1 VIESRLVRSTAELA
15 ARLDAILASLRE
27 ATDASRCT
35 FRVDLPERGIECND
49 VVAEALGPGVKS
61 LRGQTA
67 IDQRAADSIRWLA
80 ANRRP
85 LVQPDL
91 RGAVEPAPPPQL
103 MSVFGVTAQML
114 GPVVRGDVL
123 TGWISVHHDKGPRRW
138 TDADVKALET
148 AIDQVQRA
156 LDASGGAGRLAGKV
170 ALVTGGNTG
179 IGRAVALAYA
189 DEGADVAIAWIAREP
204 EARSLVTDVERRGRH
219 ALALRCDVTSEAD
232 VQALVD
238 GVVARFGRLDVLVN
252 NAGIQKAQPI
262 TETTLD
268 DWERMMAVHLRGAFL
283 CSREAARVMIPRRS
297 GRIIILS
304 SQLAYIGRPNYTAYS
319 AAKGGLLTF
328 TRALA
333 QELAPHGILVNA
345 VAPGLIDT
353 GFDPLPEA
361 TKRAHAAS
369 LPLKRLGM
377 PEDLVGA
384 FVFLAS
390 DDARYFCGQTLHPNG
405 GEIMP

>member
-1 VIESRLVRSTAELA
+1 VRATPELKD
-15 ARLDAILASLRE
+15 RLDAILATLRE
-27 ATDASRCT
+27 ATGATRCT
-35 FRVDLPERGIECND
+35 FRVDLPERGIHCND
-49 VVAEALGPGVKS
+49 VAGEAIGPGAKS

-67 IDQRAADSIRWLA
+67 IDQRAAGSIRWLD
-80 ANRRP
+80 ANHRP
-85 LVQPDL
+85 LIQPDL
-91 RGAVEPAPPPQL
+91 SGAVEPAPPPQL

-114 GPVVRGDVL
+114 GPVVRGDFL
-123 TGWISVHHDKGPRRW
+123 TGWISVHDDKGPRQW
-138 TDADVKALET
+138 TDADVKALD
-148 AIDQVQRA
+148 AAVDAVQRE
-156 LDASGGAGRLAGKV
+156 LDDTGHGRLAGKT
-170 ALVTGGNTG
+170 ALITGGNTG

-204 EARSLVTDVERRGRH
+204 DAKSLVTEIERRGRR
-219 ALALRCDVTSEAD
+219 ALAVKCDVTREAD
-232 VQALVD
+232 VLALVES
-238 GVVARFGRLDVLVN
+238 VVARFARLDVLVN

-262 TETTLD
+262 TEMSLD

-333 QELAPHGILVNA
+333 QELAPHGILVNS
-345 VAPGLIDT
+345 VSPGLIDT
-353 GFDPLPEA
+353 GFDPLPEE

-369 LPLKRLGM
+369 LPLKRLGV

-384 FVFLAS
+384 FIFLAS
-390 DDARYFCGQTLHPNG
+390 EESRYFCGQTLHPNG

>member
-1 VIESRLVRSTAELA
+1 MRPTAELK
-15 ARLDAILASLRE
+15 ARLDAILTALRD
-27 ATDASRCT
+27 ATGAARVT
-35 FRVDLPERGIECND
+35 FRVDLLERGIDCND
-49 VVAEALGPGVKS
+49 VAAEAIAPGVKS

-67 IDQRAADSIRWLA
+67 IDQRAAGSIRWLD
-80 ANRRP
+80 ANKRP
-85 LVQPDL
+85 LVQDDL
-91 RGAVEPAPPPQL
+91 SGRVEPAPPPEL
-103 MSVFGVTAQML
+103 MSVIGVTAQML
-114 GPVVRGDVL
+114 GPVVRGDML
-123 TGWISVHHDKGPRRW
+123 TGWISVHVEKGPRHW

-148 AIDQVQRA
+148 AVENVQRE
-156 LDASGGAGRLAGKV
+156 LDGARGTRLAGKI

-179 IGRAVALAYA
+179 IGRGVALAYA
-189 DEGADVAIAWIAREP
+189 EEGADLAIAWIAREP
-204 EARSLVTDVERRGRH
+204 DARSLVTEVERRGRK
-219 ALALRCDVTSEAD
+219 ALAIRCDVTSEAD
-232 VQALVD
+232 VRALVR
-238 GVVARFGRLDVLVN
+238 GVVDHFGRLDVLVN

-262 TETTLD
+262 TDMTLE
-268 DWERMMAVHLRGAFL
+268 DWDRMMAVHLRGAFL
-283 CSREAARVMIPRRS
+283 CSREAARVMIPQRS
-297 GRIIILS
+297 GRIILLS

-333 QELAPHGILVNA
+333 QELAPHGILVNGI
-345 VAPGLIDT
+345 APGLIDT
-353 GFDPLPEA
+353 GFDPLPEE

-390 DDARYFCGQTLHPNG
+390 DEGRYFCGQTLHPNG